1 MPKSSTRSRIE
12 FIALIASIM
21 MIVAFAI
28 DAMLPAL
35 PAIGA
40 ALGVSVENRRSLV
53 IVVFMAGFGVAQFFV
68 GTVSDRYGRR
78 GMMLASL
85 IGYALCSLAA
95 ASAPSFT
102 LLLTARAAQGAAA
115 AGARVL
121 ATSVVRDRFEG
132 RDMAQVM
139 SLATMVF
146 MAAPILAPTMG
157 TLVLTVAPWRWI
169 FVVLALLGASLWLW
183 VLLRLPESLTRGR
196 RREITPTKVI
206 AGVRIV
212 LSDRAS
218 VGYTVGITCMSC
230 VVMGFLTSVQPIFAD
245 IFHHPEWLPG
255 GFAVM
260 AGTMATA
267 SLVNSRIVMR
277 WGMRRIGHAALFGLT
292 AIAASHASI
301 ALTGHETV
309 VSFIALQSAMMA
321 CFSLTTANFS
331 AMAMENVG
339 EVAGTA
345 SSLQG
350 SFSTIVGALVGGLI
364 GQSFNGTTAPLYVG
378 VTLAGLIALVA
389 VFIAERGRFFVAHH
403 HPAIHAA

>member
-1 MPKSSTRSRIE
+1 MPTSFPRRRVE

-35 PAIGA
+35 PSIGA
-40 ALGVSVENRRSLV
+40 ALGVTVENRRSLV
-53 IVVFMAGFGVAQFFV
+53 IIVFMAGFGVAQFFV
-68 GTVSDRYGRR
+68 GTLSDRYGRR
-78 GMMLASL
+78 GLMLASL
-85 IGYALCSLAA
+85 IGYALFSLAA
-95 ASAPSFT
+95 AAAPSFT
-102 LLLTARAAQGAAA
+102 LLLSARAAQGAAA

-157 TLVLTVAPWRWI
+157 TLVLMVAPWRWI
-169 FVVLALLGASLWLW
+169 FVVLALLGAVLWLW
-183 VLLRLPESLTRGR
+183 VLLRMPESLTPKNR
-196 RREITPTKVI
+196 RAITPAQVV

-245 IFHHPEWLPG
+245 TFHHPEWLPG

-292 AIAASHASI
+292 AIAAGHAVI
-301 ALTGHETV
+301 ALTGRETIFTFV
-309 VSFIALQSAMMA
+309 ALQSAMMA

-350 SFSTIVGALVGGLI
+350 SFSTVVSALVGGLI
-364 GQSFNGTTAPLYVG
+364 GQDFNGTTVPLYVG
-378 VTLAGLIALVA
+378 VTLAGLTALVA
-389 VFIAERGRFFVAHH
+389 VFIAEKGRFFLAHH
-403 HPAIHAA
+403 DPAIGAA

>member
-1 MPKSSTRSRIE
+1 MPTSFPRSRVE

-35 PAIGA
+35 PAIGE
-40 ALGVSVENRRSLV
+40 ALGVTMENRRSLV
-53 IVVFMAGFGVAQFFV
+53 ITVFMAGFGVSQFFV
-68 GTVSDRYGRR
+68 GTLSDRYGRR
-78 GMMLASL
+78 GLMLASL

-95 ASAPSFT
+95 ATAPSFA
-102 LLLTARAAQGAAA
+102 LLLSARAAQGAAA

-157 TLVLTVAPWRWI
+157 TLVLMVAPWRWI
-169 FVVLALLGASLWLW
+169 FVVLALLGATIWLW
-183 VLLRLPESLTRGR
+183 VLLRLPESLARGDR
-196 RREITPTKVI
+196 RDITPTKI
-206 AGVRIV
+206 ITGARIV

-245 IFHHPEWLPG
+245 IFRHPEWLPG

-292 AIAASHASI
+292 AIAAMHAAV
-301 ALTGHETV
+301 ALTGHENIITFV
-309 VSFIALQSAMMA
+309 ALQSVMMA

-339 EVAGTA
+339 AVAGTA

-378 VTLAGLIALVA
+378 VTLAGLTALVA
-389 VFIAERGRFFVAHH
+389 VFIAERGRFFVARHESVVS
-403 HPAIHAA
+403 AA